1 MFLHAKN
8 GIAAGADYI
17 RFGTGK
23 KNLILLPGLGDGLR
37 TVKGTA
43 LPMALYYRS
52 LAKDYTVYLFSRKQ
66 ELSLGCTTRDMAR
79 DLKEALDALA
89 LEKPSLEAEVGILI
103 KGSLRKNP
111 IYFAASITL
120 PPPSPIIA

>member
-1 MFLHAKN
+1 MIYAAKS

-43 LPMALYYRS
+43 LPMSLYYRS
-52 LAKDYTVYLFSRKQ
+52 LAKDYTVYMISRKTD
-66 ELSLGCTTRDMAR
+66 LPAGSTSRDM
-79 DLKEALDALA
+79 D
-89 LEKPSLEAEVGILI
+89 GI
-103 KGSLRKNP
+103 
-111 IYFAASITL
+111 
-120 PPPSPIIA
+120 